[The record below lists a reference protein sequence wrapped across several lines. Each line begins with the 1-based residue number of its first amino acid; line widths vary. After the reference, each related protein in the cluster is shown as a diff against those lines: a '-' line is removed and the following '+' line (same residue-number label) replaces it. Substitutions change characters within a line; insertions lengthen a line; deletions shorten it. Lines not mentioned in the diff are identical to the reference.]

1 MHDAAGEGA
10 IGAGSQDDL
19 DVGLLHG
26 VVVVDVDRRDL
37 GAAFL
42 AGAHRMRH
50 HIDLGVHG
58 IGAPDHDEVGNAHL
72 ARIDAGDLAGA
83 DGKSDPRDIR
93 ADRLV
98 EAGIFLHMGK
108 AVDAVA
114 HHQAH
119 GAGVVIGP
127 DRLGAEFALGRVEP
141 RGDLVQRI
149 VPRNPRELAGAFRAG
164 AAQRMRQPIRMMN
177 ALGVA
182 RDLGANDAGGIG
194 LQPGAAHP
202 ADRGTIDHLD
212 IERAGRRAIVRTGGM
227 PDVDSWLLVHA
238 RLLPSKSGT
247 AERIFPPRASKKCA
261 RAMHYAPSARSTSDL
276 SAGSHGTVG

>member
-10 IGAGSQDDL
+10 VGAGPQHDL

-26 VVVVDVDRRDL
+26 VVVVDIDRRDL

-50 HIDLGVHG
+50 HIDLGVHR
-58 IGAPDHDEVGNAHL
+58 IGAPDHDEVGDAHL

-83 DGKSDPRDIR
+83 DGKSDARDIG

-119 GAGVVIGP
+119 GAGVVIRP

-141 RGDLVQRI
+141 RGDLVQRF
-149 VPRNPRELAGAFRAG
+149 VPRNPRELAGALRAG
-164 AAQRMRQPIRMMN
+164 PAHRMQQPVGMMN

-182 RDLGANDAGGIG
+182 RDLGADDAGGIG
-194 LQPGAAHP
+194 LQLGAAHP
-202 ADRGTIDHLD
+202 ADRGCRRSPRYRGRRPTGNRADRWNAGCRSW
-212 IERAGRRAIVRTGGM
+212 RAGSC
-227 PDVDSWLLVHA
+227 PDRYHQKPA
-238 RLLPSKSGT
+238 A
-247 AERIFPPRASKKCA
+247 AER
-261 RAMHYAPSARSTSDL
+261 HL
-276 SAGSHGTVG
+276 SATHRRKTRARPCIMAPR